1 MCSMKVELFTA
12 MFYLRRMKLSAFLS
26 LVGNVLK
33 SSIPKAYWKL
43 KKKVLKY
50 FARSLSFVIV
60 ISPNWETSIHR
71 LLGPGNDC
79 QMHASIRMF
88 ATLIIVAT

>member
-1 MCSMKVELFTA
+1 MYVGLFTA

-50 FARSLSFVIV
+50 GILQGRS
-60 ISPNWETSIHR
+60 R
-71 LLGPGNDC
+71 L
-79 QMHASIRMF
+79 
-88 ATLIIVAT
+88 